1 MLKIVLLH
9 KVTMTRFQEIHTGT
23 RHPRGTQE
31 SDRAGSSGRSRKG
44 FNFQENQESLSVT
57 APQMCC
63 EQKMNSE
70 DLGKKQRSKVEKD
83 WVKAKK
89 AYRGLGTF

>member
-9 KVTMTRFQEIHTGT
+9 KVAMTRFQEIHIGT

-31 SDRAGSSGRSRKG
+31 SDRAGIPGRSRKG
-44 FNFQENQESLSVT
+44 FNFQENQESLNVT
-57 APQMCC
+57 AQMCC

-89 AYRGLGTF
+89 DNRGLETF